1 MTGRTAL
8 AALVVA
14 AVAVAG
20 CGGSVQT
27 AATTAA
33 PAPVEPPPART
44 IRVALVI
51 GPATELQLLAGQGL
65 QRAVRELGV
74 EGRVVMSHGGDDGRV
89 LARAAGD
96 GYELVIAAGTTREA
110 LDDAARGF
118 PSVSFAVV
126 DVSQESLPSRPA
138 NVRGLLFE
146 EQEAGYLAGYLAGL
160 VGKEAAAARR
170 IVGSVGGRRTPDVDR
185 YIAGFQAGVRAA
197 DPGIE
202 LLNAYTGGVGD
213 RARCKELALDQI
225 AQGAGA
231 VFPVAGRC
239 GLGALEAAGER
250 SVWGI
255 GVDVD
260 RLYLG
265 PHMLTSATKNADVAV
280 FLTIQAARDGR
291 FAGGEDVV
299 FDVASGG
306 VGLGEISRL
315 VAPELVVRVKQVQA
329 ALAAGR
335 VADIPETPRTP

>member
-1 MTGRTAL
+1 MAL
-8 AALVVA
+8 VALVVA
-14 AVAVAG
+14 LAG
-20 CGGSVQT
+20 CGGGPT
-27 AATTAA
+27 TTTTAVRLRTA
-33 PAPVEPPPART
+33 DRPPAQT
-44 IRVALVI
+44 LRVALVI
-51 GPATELQLLAGQGL
+51 GPATEFRVLAGQGL

-74 EGRVVMSHGGDDGRV
+74 EGRVVMSHGADDARV
-89 LARAAGD
+89 LARTADD
-96 GYELVIAAGTTREA
+96 GYGLVIVAGTARKA
-110 LDDAARGF
+110 LDDAARGY
-118 PSVSFAVV
+118 PRVSFAVV
-126 DVSQESLPSRPA
+126 EVSQESLPSRPA
-138 NVRGLLFE
+138 NVRGLLFK
-146 EQEAGYLAGYLAGL
+146 EQEAGYLAGYLAAL
-160 VGKEAAAARR
+160 VGTEAAAARR
-170 IVGSVGGRRTPDVDR
+170 IVGSIGGRRTPGVDR
-185 YIAGFQAGVRAA
+185 YIAGFQAGARAV
-197 DPGIE
+197 DPKIE

-239 GLGALEAAGER
+239 GLGALEAAKER

-260 RLYLG
+260 RLSLG

-306 VGLGEISRL
+306 VGLGQISRL

-335 VADIPETPRTP
+335 VPYIPETPRTPG